1 MKRVEGA
8 VELELE
14 EKKEE
19 TGVTL
24 PGVPHQLTLP
34 GETSFLTNSSTLGPW
49 SLKSKDMVTMAGQP
63 QTFWEDQ

>member
-14 EKKEE
+14 EKAEE

-24 PGVPHQLTLP
+24 PNVPHQLAHSLSPVQDVLPHQLFNNWTTLNSFVP
-34 GETSFLTNSSTLGPW
+34 GT
-49 SLKSKDMVTMAGQP
+49 
-63 QTFWEDQ
+63 

>member
-24 PGVPHQLTLP
+24 PGVPHQLAH
-34 GETSFLTNSSTLGPW
+34 
-49 SLKSKDMVTMAGQP
+49 SLSPVQDLVPHQLLNT
-63 QTFWEDQ
+63 

>member
-24 PGVPHQLTLP
+24 PGVPHQLTHSLSPMQDLVPHRLLNTWTTLNSFVP
-34 GETSFLTNSSTLGPW
+34 GT
-49 SLKSKDMVTMAGQP
+49 
-63 QTFWEDQ
+63 

>member
-14 EKKEE
+14 EKAEE

-24 PGVPHQLTLP
+24 PNVPHQLAHSLSQMQDLVPHQLLNTWTTFNSFVP
-34 GETSFLTNSSTLGPW
+34 GT
-49 SLKSKDMVTMAGQP
+49 
-63 QTFWEDQ
+63 